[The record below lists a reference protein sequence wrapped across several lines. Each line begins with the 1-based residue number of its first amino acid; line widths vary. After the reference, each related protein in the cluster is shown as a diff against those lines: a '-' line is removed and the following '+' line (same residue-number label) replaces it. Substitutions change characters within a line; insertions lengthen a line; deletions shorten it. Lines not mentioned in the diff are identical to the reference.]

1 MDDLHQKI
9 EIQNK
14 QVQEMIEK
22 EKSNQEQISKQ
33 IDEEVEKLNNSIK
46 QLNDINIQKMK
57 NPLTFGLSKK
67 INELNLKMEK
77 NQENIKKNL
86 DKIPDIL
93 RKKKESEEFFT
104 KFMGEKKVWLDRLV
118 EKKLQNLAFQTG
130 FKYLYEAK
138 TIKLLMEG
146 ILLQK
151 VQDEVEKE
159 LTKKGEL
166 FGWNIMDV
174 EKYDAKK
181 KQEEFEL
188 NLELLKVINIE
199 EVRDREKEFKEKCE
213 REDKDLKIK
222 RSECQKEWKELWGQ
236 IWVPSVAY
244 TGDESI
250 INKRKMVQ
258 LATMDVTFRLFKQ
271 LMFDVWKFKNV
282 LNNTNQFIIL
292 EKIKKYLNET
302 DENLY
307 NINHIMV
314 NNQRKDE
321 DAFDKM
327 TSIIEGLRREEEII
341 YCDLVPA
348 KKKLEEI
355 KKSSEGSNNSSIER
369 ISDII
374 EKIEDLQKKV
384 EKEPEL
390 LIKREVE
397 ELHVLIKNLPDE
409 HEKKLFRDNLKD
421 ESRLY
426 DIFLPLTTLLMI
438 MTFLSVGQKRT
449 KNYEKQLDEIKEE
462 NEKLELENEEIK
474 GKLNTLNDIN
484 SKVENKDNEI
494 NGAHELN
501 EVKNSLNELTK
512 LVISQKDDINKQQNI
527 LFDDIKNSLVKI

>member
-9 EIQNK
+9 ELQNK

-33 IDEEVEKLNNSIK
+33 IDEEVEKLNNSIR
-46 QLNDINIQKMK
+46 QLNDINSQKMK

-118 EKKLQNLAFQTG
+118 EKELQNLAFQTG

-174 EKYDAKK
+174 EKYDSKK

-484 SKVENKDNEI
+484 SKVENKDKEI
-494 NGAHELN
+494 NGAHEFN